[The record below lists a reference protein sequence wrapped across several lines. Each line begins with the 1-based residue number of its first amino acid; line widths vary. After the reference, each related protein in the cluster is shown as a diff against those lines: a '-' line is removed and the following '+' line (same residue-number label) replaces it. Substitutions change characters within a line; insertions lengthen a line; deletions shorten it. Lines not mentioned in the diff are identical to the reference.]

1 MENNI
6 KFSFDF
12 TISKIAGLYLIVA
25 APFIVSQALTI
36 TCISIGAGLI
46 GWKQGMD
53 TIKKTRGGKNE

>member
-1 MENNI
+1 MNNI

-25 APFIVSQALTI
+25 APFIVPSALVI
-36 TCISIGAGLI
+36 TCITIGAGLI

-53 TIKKTRGGKNE
+53 VIKKIKEK